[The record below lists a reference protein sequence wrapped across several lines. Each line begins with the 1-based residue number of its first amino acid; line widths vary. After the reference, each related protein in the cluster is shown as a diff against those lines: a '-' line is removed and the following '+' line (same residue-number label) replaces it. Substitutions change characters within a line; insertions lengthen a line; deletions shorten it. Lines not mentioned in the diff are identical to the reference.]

1 MLTNFTLEEEKS
13 LRQWL
18 RDVREGA
25 GYLGIADE
33 EGWAQRHFKTAD
45 ELLLLIDELKPDCSL
60 YISMACYES
69 PTIKRTQDN
78 ATNLCSF
85 WLDLDSHGG
94 GKYQS
99 PEEALADLERFID
112 HSNLPVPSYIHHTG
126 HGIHA
131 VWATDKIMPP
141 NEWLPTAKALREL
154 AEDFGLDV
162 DGEVTT
168 DAARVLRIPNTINFR
183 DRSAP
188 IPTKLLEAESCLA

>member
-18 RDVREGA
+18 KDVREGA
-25 GYLGIADE
+25 GYLGITDQ
-33 EGWAQRHFKTAD
+33 EGWTQRHFKNAE
-45 ELLLLIDELKPDCSL
+45 ELLPLLDELKPDCSL
-60 YISMACYES
+60 YISMASYGS
-69 PTIKRTQDN
+69 SSIKRNQDN

-99 PEEALADLERFID
+99 PEEALTDLKRFID
-112 HSNLPVPSYIHHTG
+112 HSNLPAPSYIHHTG

-131 VWATDKIMPP
+131 VWATDKMIPP
-141 NEWLPTAKALREL
+141 NEWLPTAQVLREL
-154 AEDFGLDV
+154 AEEFGLDV

-183 DRSAP
+183 DRAAP
-188 IPTKLLEAESCLA
+188 IPTKLLEGDLCLA

>member
-1 MLTNFTLEEEKS
+1 MLINFSLEEEKS

-33 EGWAQRHFKTAD
+33 EGWTQRHFKSAD
-45 ELLLLIDELKPDCSL
+45 ELLPLLDELKPDCSL
-60 YISMACYES
+60 YISMASYES
-69 PTIKRTQDN
+69 SAIKRNQDN

-94 GKYQS
+94 GKYPN
-99 PEEALADLERFID
+99 PEEALADLERFIE
-112 HSNLPVPSYIHHTG
+112 HSNLPMPSYIHHTG

-131 VWATDKIMPP
+131 VWATDKMMPP
-141 NEWLPTAKALREL
+141 NEWLPTSQALREL

-183 DRSAP
+183 NRAAP
-188 IPTKLLEAESCLA
+188 IPTILLGGELCLA

>member
-18 RDVREGA
+18 KDVRQGA

-33 EGWAQRHFKTAD
+33 EGWTQRHFKNTD
-45 ELLLLIDELKPDCSL
+45 ELLLLLDELKPDCSL

-69 PTIKRTQDN
+69 SAIKRTQDN
-78 ATNLCSF
+78 AISLCSF

-99 PEEALADLERFID
+99 PEEALADLEKFIN

-131 VWATDKIMPP
+131 VWATNQIMPP
-141 NEWLPTAKALREL
+141 NEWLPTAQALREL

-183 DRSAP
+183 DRAAP
-188 IPTKLLEAESCLA
+188 VPTKLLEGEPCHA

>member
-1 MLTNFTLEEEKS
+1 MLHNFAAEEEGS

-25 GYLGIADE
+25 GYLGIADQ
-33 EGWAQRHFKTAD
+33 EGWSQRHFKSAD
-45 ELLLLIDELKPDCSL
+45 ELVLLLDGLKPDCSL
-60 YISMACYES
+60 YISMASYGS
-69 PTIKRTQDN
+69 SSIKRNQDN

-99 PEEALADLERFID
+99 PEQALADLKRFID
-112 HSNLPVPSYIHHTG
+112 HSNLPGPSYIHHTG

-131 VWATDKIMPP
+131 VWATDKMMPP
-141 NEWLPTAKALREL
+141 NEWLPTAQALREL
-154 AEDFGLDV
+154 AEEFGLDV

-183 DRSAP
+183 DRAAP
-188 IPTKLLEAESCLA
+188 IRTKLLEGDLCLV

>member
-1 MLTNFTLEEEKS
+1 MLTNFTLDEEKS

-18 RDVREGA
+18 KDVREGA
-25 GYLGIADE
+25 GYLGIADL
-33 EGWAQRHFKTAD
+33 EGWAQRHFKSAD
-45 ELLLLIDELKPDCSL
+45 ELLILLDELKPDCNL

-69 PTIKRTQDN
+69 SAIKRTQDN

-131 VWATDKIMPP
+131 VWATDKMMPP
-141 NEWLPTAKALREL
+141 NEWLPTAQSLREL

-183 DRSAP
+183 NRAAP
-188 IPTKLLEAESCLA
+188 IPTKLLEGEPCHA

>member
-1 MLTNFTLEEEKS
+1 MLTNFTLDEEES
-13 LRQWL
+13 LRHWL
-18 RDVREGA
+18 DDVREGA

-33 EGWAQRHFKTAD
+33 EGWSQRHFKN
-45 ELLLLIDELKPDCSL
+45 IDELVSLLDSLKPNCAL
-60 YISMACYES
+60 YVSMACYES
-69 PTIKRTQDN
+69 PSIKRTQDN
-78 ATNLCSF
+78 AAQLCSF

-94 GKYQS
+94 GKYQN
-99 PEEALADLERFID
+99 PEEALADLEKFIE

-131 VWATDKIMPP
+131 VWATSEAMSTS
-141 NEWLPTAKALREL
+141 EWLPKAQALREI

-183 DRSAP
+183 DRAAP
-188 IPTKLLEAESCLA
+188 IATKLLGAKPCLA

>member
-1 MLTNFTLEEEKS
+1 MLTNFTLDEEKS

-18 RDVREGA
+18 KDVREGA

-33 EGWAQRHFKTAD
+33 EGWSQRHFKN
-45 ELLLLIDELKPDCSL
+45 IDELVSLLDSLKPNCAL
-60 YISMACYES
+60 YVSMACYES
-69 PTIKRTQDN
+69 PSIKRTQDN
-78 ATNLCSF
+78 AAQLCSF

-94 GKYQS
+94 GKYQN
-99 PEEALADLERFID
+99 PEEALADLEKFIE

-131 VWATDKIMPP
+131 VWATSEAMSTS
-141 NEWLPTAKALREL
+141 EWLPKAQALREI

-168 DAARVLRIPNTINFR
+168 DTARVLRIPNTINFR
-183 DRSAP
+183 DRAAP
-188 IPTKLLEAESCLA
+188 VATKLLEVKPCLV

>member
-1 MLTNFTLEEEKS
+1 MLINFSLEEKKS
-13 LRQWL
+13 LSQWL

-33 EGWAQRHFKTAD
+33 EGWTQRHFKSAD
-45 ELLLLIDELKPDCSL
+45 ELLLLLDELKPDCSL

-69 PTIKRTQDN
+69 SAIKRTQEN

-94 GKYQS
+94 GKYPN
-99 PEEALADLERFID
+99 PEEALADLERFIE
-112 HSNLPVPSYIHHTG
+112 HSNLPMPSYIHHTG

-131 VWATDKIMPP
+131 VWATDKMMPP
-141 NEWLPTAKALREL
+141 NEWLPTAQALREL

-183 DRSAP
+183 DRTAP
-188 IPTKLLEAESCLA
+188 IQTKLLETEPCLS

>member
-18 RDVREGA
+18 KDVREGA

-33 EGWAQRHFKTAD
+33 EGWTQRHFKCAD
-45 ELLLLIDELKPDCSL
+45 ELLLLLDELKPDCSL

-69 PTIKRTQDN
+69 SAIKRTQDN

-112 HSNLPVPSYIHHTG
+112 HINLPEPSYIHHTG

-131 VWATDKIMPP
+131 VWATNQIMPP
-141 NEWLPTAKALREL
+141 NEWLPTAQALREL
-154 AEDFGLDV
+154 AEEFGLDV

-183 DRSAP
+183 DRAAP
-188 IPTKLLEAESCLA
+188 IPTKLLEGESCLA

>member
-1 MLTNFTLEEEKS
+1 MLTNFTLDEEES
-13 LRQWL
+13 LRHWL
-18 RDVREGA
+18 DDVREGA

-33 EGWAQRHFKTAD
+33 EGWSQRHFKN
-45 ELLLLIDELKPDCSL
+45 IDELVSLLDSLKPNCAL
-60 YISMACYES
+60 YVSMACYES
-69 PTIKRTQDN
+69 PSIKRTQDN
-78 ATNLCSF
+78 AAQLCSF

-94 GKYQS
+94 GKYQN
-99 PEEALADLERFID
+99 PEEALADLEKFIE

-131 VWATDKIMPP
+131 VWATSEAMSTS
-141 NEWLPTAKALREL
+141 EWLPKAQALREI

-183 DRSAP
+183 DRAAP
-188 IPTKLLEAESCLA
+188 IGTKLLEAKPCLA

>member
-1 MLTNFTLEEEKS
+1 MLTNFTLDEEMS

-18 RDVREGA
+18 DDVREGA

-33 EGWAQRHFKTAD
+33 EGWSQRHFKN
-45 ELLLLIDELKPDCSL
+45 IDELVLLLDLLKPNCAL
-60 YISMACYES
+60 YVSMACYES
-69 PTIKRTQDN
+69 SSIKRTQDN
-78 ATNLCSF
+78 AAQLCSF

-94 GKYQS
+94 GKYPN
-99 PEEALADLERFID
+99 PEEALADLERFIE
-112 HSNLPVPSYIHHTG
+112 HSNLPMPSYIHHTG

-131 VWATDKIMPP
+131 VWATSETMSRD
-141 NEWLPTAKALREL
+141 EWLPKAQALREI

-183 DRSAP
+183 DRAAP
-188 IPTKLLEAESCLA
+188 VATKLLGVKPCLT

>member
-1 MLTNFTLEEEKS
+1 MLTSFTLEEEKS

-25 GYLGIADE
+25 GYLGIADQ
-33 EGWAQRHFKTAD
+33 EGWAQRHFKSTD
-45 ELLLLIDELKPDCSL
+45 ELLLLLDELKPDCSL

-69 PTIKRTQDN
+69 STIKRTQDN
-78 ATNLCSF
+78 AANLCSF

-94 GKYQS
+94 GKYQA

-141 NEWLPTAKALREL
+141 NEWLPTAQALREL

-183 DRSAP
+183 DRAVP
-188 IPTKLLEAESCLA
+188 IPTKLLEVEPCLA

>member
-1 MLTNFTLEEEKS
+1 MLTNFTLDEEKS

-18 RDVREGA
+18 KDVREGA
-25 GYLGIADE
+25 GYLGIADA
-33 EGWAQRHFKTAD
+33 EGWSQRHFKSAE
-45 ELLLLIDELKPDCSL
+45 ELLPLLDELKLDCSL

-69 PTIKRTQDN
+69 SAIKRTQDN

-99 PEEALADLERFID
+99 PEEALTDLEKFLD
-112 HSNLPVPSYIHHTG
+112 HSKLPAPTYIHHTG

-131 VWATDKIMPP
+131 VWATDKMMPP
-141 NEWLPTAKALREL
+141 NEWLPTAQALREL
-154 AEDFGLDV
+154 AEEFGLDV

-183 DRSAP
+183 DRAAP
-188 IPTKLLEAESCLA
+188 IPTKLLEGDLCLA